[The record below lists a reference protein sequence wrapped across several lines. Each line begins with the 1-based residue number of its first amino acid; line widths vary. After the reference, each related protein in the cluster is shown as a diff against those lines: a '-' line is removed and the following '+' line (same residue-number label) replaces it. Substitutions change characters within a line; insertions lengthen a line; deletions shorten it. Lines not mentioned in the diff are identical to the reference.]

1 MPTPAVSVNMCVW
14 RPHERYFREA
24 VQSILD
30 QTFPDFELIIVED
43 PSEHDGRAMIP
54 DLLKDPRIRYVHN
67 TERTGF
73 EAQKNL
79 GLRLSNATYVAMMD
93 ADDIA
98 EPERLERQLQF
109 LRANPNIQVVGSWI
123 RIINANGEPIGIRHY
138 PTSPQAV
145 KRAMRRY
152 NALAHPSVVVSREIA
167 LAVGAYDPQM
177 HLAEDYDLWARVL
190 SHGYNLANVP
200 EPLLRYRLHPAAAKA
215 ERTTV
220 SLRKTIEVKKRYFAR
235 NFTLADRMRY
245 TAEHCLLMLP
255 PRLVYWLFC
264 ILTFRSEK

>member
-167 LAVGAYDPQM
+167 LAVGAYDLKCTLRRIM
-177 HLAEDYDLWARVL
+177 TFGLAFYRTVTIWRMSPSLYCDTVCTQLPRKPNGQPSLSEKRSKSKSDILLVISLWRIGCATPR
-190 SHGYNLANVP
+190 NI
-200 EPLLRYRLHPAAAKA
+200 
-215 ERTTV
+215 V
-220 SLRKTIEVKKRYFAR
+220 SLCCRRASFIGCFV
-235 NFTLADRMRY
+235 
-245 TAEHCLLMLP
+245 
-255 PRLVYWLFC
+255 
-264 ILTFRSEK
+264 S